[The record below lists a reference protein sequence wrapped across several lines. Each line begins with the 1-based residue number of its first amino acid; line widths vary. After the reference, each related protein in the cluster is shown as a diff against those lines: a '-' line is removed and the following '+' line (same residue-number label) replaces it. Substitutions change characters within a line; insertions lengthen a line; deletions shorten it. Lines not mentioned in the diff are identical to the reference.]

1 MIIYSLNRKLF
12 KLVLDFYFYMKLND
26 VIKKKYLFVV
36 LFIALVFIGK
46 KINFSPLV
54 GAENQFFTLFQF
66 FGPIAGSFLGPLFGA
81 ISVLGAELIDFFVV
95 GKGMSAVNLLR
106 LTPMIFAAYYFGMK
120 RKYSVGIL
128 VPLLAIGLFVLHP
141 VGREVWFF
149 SLYWLIPIVIS
160 VLPATYSQNLVL
172 KSFGAT
178 FTAHAVGGALWVWTV
193 PMTAAAWVT
202 LIPIVAFERSLFA
215 LGIAG
220 SYIAVNSVLDYV
232 VEKFKVALPSS
243 VLFLNEKWALLKR
256 FSA

>member
-1 MIIYSLNRKLF
+1 MVTKESKGLGY
-12 KLVLDFYFYMKLND
+12 
-26 VIKKKYLFVV
+26 
-36 LFIALVFIGK
+36 
-46 KINFSPLV
+46 
-54 GAENQFFTLFQF
+54 
-66 FGPIAGSFLGPLFGA
+66 AG
-81 ISVLGAELIDFFVV
+81 E
-95 GKGMSAVNLLR
+95 
-106 LTPMIFAAYYFGMK
+106 